1 LPREEDVP
9 VVGPA
14 GKEGCVMIRKNL
26 ANIFTC
32 LRIALIPVVV
42 WLIFAASASDMDA
55 AHAWALA
62 VFLFAA
68 FTDFID
74 GQIARRTNTIS
85 EFGKVVDPLADRL
98 LVISVLVALMW
109 RDFIPLWMGLVIV
122 ARDALMIVGAPV
134 VGIRD
139 REVREKLAVHWTGKL
154 ATALLFVSICI
165 FILWNVAD
173 RVNPVGLVIFCIG
186 ILFSYLS
193 GFIYIRRG
201 IKLLGKHRGKAAA

>member
-1 LPREEDVP
+1 MAQGNERC
-9 VVGPA
+9 VV
-14 GKEGCVMIRKNL
+14 IRKNL

-32 LRIALIPVVV
+32 MRIALIPVIL
-42 WLIFAASASDMDA
+42 WFIFKASVSEMDA
-55 AHAWALA
+55 SHAWALA
-62 VFLFAA
+62 IFLFAA

-85 EFGKVVDPLADRL
+85 EFGKLVDPLADRL

-109 RDFIPLWMGLVIV
+109 RNFMPLWMGLVIIS
-122 ARDALMIVGAPV
+122 RDTLMLVGAPA

-139 REVREKLAVHWTGKL
+139 KGVREKLAVHWTGKL

-165 FILWNVAD
+165 FILWNVEHD
-173 RVNPVGLVIFCIG
+173 VNLVGLVIFCVG
-186 ILFSYLS
+186 ILFSYVS

-201 IKLLGKHRGKAAA
+201 IKLLGTARGETAD